1 MKNRLETIAWIN
13 DLLSMPMAN
22 VVEAL
27 NEYRNELNRELPAPP
42 AEVYVDVDVPVVE
55 EAPTIEE
62 YVAPKVGDKIVIGD
76 PRYNYYPMDV
86 PSDQLAFLLTL
97 SDALSKIEEIEHESM
112 ILNDG
117 SENCVEF
124 YQFSL
129 PPKEGCNKP
138 YRVHNKIVMD
148 VYNNEDED
156 IDPVLLR
163 SCTFYLNQLPEK
175 IQNTFKKMG
184 IFQYDKKTGCP
195 ITQYMTI

>member
-1 MKNRLETIAWIN
+1 MLDRNTVLAWFKELKEASLSEAVTIIN
-13 DLLSMPMAN
+13 EKYEYLQNLLPDPPQE
-22 VVEAL
+22 VVIE
-27 NEYRNELNRELPAPP
+27 EP
-42 AEVYVDVDVPVVE
+42 VVVE

-62 YVAPKVGDKIVIGD
+62 HIAPKVGDKIVIDD
-76 PRYNYYPMDV
+76 PRYNYYRTEI

-97 SDALSKIEEIEHESM
+97 SDALSKIESIEHESM

-117 SENCVEF
+117 SENYVEF

-129 PPKEGCNKP
+129 PPKEGCDKP
-138 YRVHNKIVMD
+138 HRVHNKIVMD
-148 VYNNEDED
+148 VYNNENED

-184 IFQYDKKTGCP
+184 IFQYDKKTGYP

>member
-1 MKNRLETIAWIN
+1 MKNRIETMAW
-13 DLLSMPMAN
+13 LQELKTMN
-22 VVEAL
+22 VVELVKAIDAYYEDL
-27 NEYRNELNRELPAPP
+27 SNELPAPP
-42 AEVYVDVDVPVVE
+42 AEVYVDVDAPVV

-62 YVAPKVGDKIVIGD
+62 YIAPKVGDKIVIDD

-97 SDALSKIEEIEHESM
+97 SDALSKIESIEHESM

-129 PPKEGCNKP
+129 SPKKGCDKP

-184 IFQYDKKTGCP
+184 IFQYDKKTGYP
-195 ITQYMTI
+195 ITQYMTL